1 VTTPR
6 CADTARERGDPPLG
20 TAPVAGSFLLIEH
33 PGPWRPD
40 ALAGA
45 GWSPEVVDALTAAVR
60 RSLGRLLLI
69 RRPGRRPVTTTRAWA
84 VTRVGVGTV
93 WGTWQHEAD
102 LMVAAASLSAPP
114 STPPQGRS
122 PASQASPEPVL
133 LVCAH
138 GVHDTCCAVRGR
150 PVATALTGRWPAAT
164 WECSHVG
171 GDRFAANVVVLPD
184 GTYYGGLDADSA
196 TDVIADHLDGR
207 LDPRH
212 LRGSVRW
219 PPAAQ
224 VAVGEIHRTR
234 GPFAARDVRAESWTT
249 VAPSRWLIEVSV
261 PDGRRWSVTV
271 AGERRPAARLTCAA
285 TQDTRATSY
294 RVVAVGATLSPPD
307 QVTI

>member
-1 VTTPR
+1 MPR
-6 CADTARERGDPPLG
+6 CADTARDRGDPPLG

-33 PGPWRPD
+33 PGPWRSD

-45 GWSPEVVDALTAAVR
+45 GWSAEVVDTLAAALR

-84 VTRVGVGTV
+84 VTRVGAGTV
-93 WGTWQHEAD
+93 WGTWQHESD
-102 LMVAAASLSAPP
+102 LMVAASCLSAPP
-114 STPPQGRS
+114 SSPPQGRS
-122 PASQASPEPVL
+122 TPSPASPAPVL
-133 LVCAH
+133 LVCTH
-138 GVHDTCCAVRGR
+138 GLHDTCCAVRGR
-150 PVATALTGRWPAAT
+150 PVATELARRWPTAT

-196 TDVIADHLDGR
+196 TEVVADHLDGR
-207 LDPRH
+207 LDPLH

-234 GPFAARDVRAESWTT
+234 GPYAAGDVRAESWAT
-249 VAPSRWLIEVSV
+249 VAASRWLVEVSV
-261 PDGRRWSVTV
+261 PDGRRWGVTV
-271 AGERRPAARLTCAA
+271 VGERRAAARLTCAA
-285 TQDTRATSY
+285 TQVTRATSY
-294 RVVAVGATLSPPD
+294 RVEAVSATLSPPH
-307 QVTI
+307 QVTIS